1 MAVDTKGLERMG
13 LSRAE
18 ATVYLTILHG
28 GRLNLA
34 TLSEKSG
41 INRTTLYAYLTTL
54 LQKGYIKESIIGK
67 RTHYLAESPQNVLAK
82 YRLAGNELESNL
94 KELMTVFGLVKH
106 TPAITVY
113 QEKEGL
119 QDLYRDIVEKAD
131 YIKSIFSPDRYYA
144 VFSAKDDT
152 FVEDVKKKGIRGHV
166 LVERSESAAK
176 RRGHKEDPQYQYRYL
191 ERSYSPAVNMIVF
204 SGHVALISFENLF
217 GVLITNDLI
226 AKYHEDLFD
235 KDWKRAV

>member
-1 MAVDTKGLERMG
+1 MG
-13 LSRAE
+13 LSRPE

-34 TLSEKSG
+34 TLSDKSG
-41 INRTTLYAYLTTL
+41 INRTTLYAYLNTL
-54 LQKGYIKESIIGK
+54 LKKGYIKETVLGK
-67 RTHYLAESPQNVLAK
+67 RTYYIAENPQAVLTK

-94 KELMTVFGLVKH
+94 KELMTVFSTVKQ

-119 QDLYRDIVEKAD
+119 QDLYQDIVVKAD

-152 FVEDVKKKGIRGHV
+152 FVEDVKKKGIQGQA
-166 LVERSESAAK
+166 LIERSESGEK
-176 RRGHKEDPQYQYRYL
+176 RRGHKETETYKYRYL
-191 ERSYSPAVNMIVF
+191 EKGYSPSINMIVF
-204 SGHVALISFENLF
+204 NGHVALISFESLF

-235 KDWKRAV
+235 KEWKRAI